1 MNNQTSPI
9 RQKLLDVAEDLALR
23 KGFWSTSFADICQQA
38 GINRGNFYYYFKTK
52 EALLNAVIERRLEIV
67 AVNLAAIEKDRGDP
81 RRRVLGYIDN
91 LKNKADVYSRFGCPV
106 GSLVVE
112 LAKRSPAHV
121 PTLARAFDRT
131 IDWLEAQFA
140 QFAPDPRDKAMH
152 VHQVF
157 QGAIVQA
164 AAWKSS
170 APLELARRNLTAWVN
185 SL

>member
-1 MNNQTSPI
+1 MNDQISPV
-9 RQKLLDVAEDLALR
+9 RRKLLDVAEDLALR
-23 KGFWSTSFADICQQA
+23 KGFWSTSFAGICQKA

-67 AVNLAAIEKDRGDP
+67 AANLAAIEKTHDDP
-81 RRRVLGYIDN
+81 RRRVLGYVDN
-91 LKNKADVYSRFGCPV
+91 LMQKADVYSQFGCPV

-140 QFAPDPRDKAMH
+140 QFADGPRDKAMH
-152 VHQVF
+152 VHQIF

-164 AAWKSS
+164 AAWRSS
-170 APLELARRNLTAWVN
+170 APLELARRHLAGWVN